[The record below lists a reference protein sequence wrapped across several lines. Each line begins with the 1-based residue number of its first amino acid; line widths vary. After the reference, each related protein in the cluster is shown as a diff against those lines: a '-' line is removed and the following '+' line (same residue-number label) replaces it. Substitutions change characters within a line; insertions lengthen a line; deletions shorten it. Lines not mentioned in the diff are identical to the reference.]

1 MNLFITGANQGIG
14 YYLAAQA
21 LEEGNA
27 VSVLDVETDRLAALA
42 AAHPGRLLCHRA
54 DVRDAEAVRRAVE
67 ATAAQFGR
75 IDAAIHNACLCP
87 KVQEARDSASH
98 RAVFDVNY
106 FGALHVTQ
114 CVLPHMRRQGGGRV
128 FFTCSGVGI
137 TGFAGLTAYAPSKAA
152 LEALA
157 KCCALECAGAG
168 VTFHILHPPLTRTRS
183 SAFLPVPPAFMADPE
198 IVGRGLAKRLTS
210 RRFVLCHSLLQRV
223 QTQACYLFPIRMGR
237 LLTRMTARCNP
248 RA

>member
-21 LEEGNA
+21 LEEGSS

-98 RAVFDVNY
+98 REVFDVNY

-157 KCCALECAGAG
+157 KCCALECADAG

-183 SAFLPVPPAFMADPE
+183 SAFLPVPPDFMADPE
-198 IVGRGLAKRLTS
+198 IVGRG
-210 RRFVLCHSLLQRV
+210 
-223 QTQACYLFPIRMGR
+223 
-237 LLTRMTARCNP
+237 
-248 RA
+248 

>member
-1 MNLFITGANQGIG
+1 
-14 YYLAAQA
+14 
-21 LEEGNA
+21 
-27 VSVLDVETDRLAALA
+27 
-42 AAHPGRLLCHRA
+42 
-54 DVRDAEAVRRAVE
+54 
-67 ATAAQFGR
+67 
-75 IDAAIHNACLCP
+75 
-87 KVQEARDSASH
+87 
-98 RAVFDVNY
+98 
-106 FGALHVTQ
+106 
-114 CVLPHMRRQGGGRV
+114 MRGRQGGGRV

-157 KCCALECAGAG
+157 KCCALECADAG

-223 QTQACYLFPIRMGR
+223 QTQACYLFPVRMGR

>member
-1 MNLFITGANQGIG
+1 M
-14 YYLAAQA
+14 
-21 LEEGNA
+21 
-27 VSVLDVETDRLAALA
+27 LDVETDRIAALA

-183 SAFLPVPPAFMADPE
+183 SAFLPVPPDFMAGP
-198 IVGRGLAKRLTS
+198 GNRGARAGQAADLPPVRALPQPAAAGPDAGLLPVSAPHGAPADEDDGPLQSARMSAKKIAPL
-210 RRFVLCHSLLQRV
+210 
-223 QTQACYLFPIRMGR
+223 
-237 LLTRMTARCNP
+237 
-248 RA
+248 

>member
-14 YYLAAQA
+14 YYLAAQV

-67 ATAAQFGR
+67 TTAAQFGR

-106 FGALHVTQ
+106 FGALHLTQ

-137 TGFAGLTAYAPSKAA
+137 TGLRILRPTPRPRRRWRRWPSAAPWNA
-152 LEALA
+152 
-157 KCCALECAGAG
+157 
-168 VTFHILHPPLTRTRS
+168 RTRASPSTS
-183 SAFLPVPPAFMADPE
+183 S
-198 IVGRGLAKRLTS
+198 T
-210 RRFVLCHSLLQRV
+210 RR
-223 QTQACYLFPIRMGR
+223 
-237 LLTRMTARCNP
+237 
-248 RA
+248 

>member
-14 YYLAAQA
+14 YYLAAQV

-106 FGALHVTQ
+106 FAALHLTQ

-128 FFTCSGVGI
+128 DRKSV
-137 TGFAGLTAYAPSKAA
+137 
-152 LEALA
+152 
-157 KCCALECAGAG
+157 
-168 VTFHILHPPLTRTRS
+168 V
-183 SAFLPVPPAFMADPE
+183 
-198 IVGRGLAKRLTS
+198 
-210 RRFVLCHSLLQRV
+210 
-223 QTQACYLFPIRMGR
+223 
-237 LLTRMTARCNP
+237 
-248 RA
+248 